1 MRQRERRS
9 RRAAPLRRAVTV
21 GLLLTAVTASAAAT
35 AAADDGG
42 KERDV
47 RLVYCLD
54 DSHRAGLASAAVRLG
69 LLKPG
74 ATADGAVEPTG
85 GPAAPMTLT
94 AWAERRDDDFGRA
107 CDALMAAGSESP
119 GSAPEDEDG
128 WLASLLTQW
137 AQLPLVVL
145 GALLTLLVQ
154 FWDRSLGE
162 RRSFK
167 KRLETSRQTFRSAAR
182 LYLAAYERDPKADHA
197 ELLAARE
204 ALTGAFAE
212 VEGTGARGRA
222 ARRLADGLPLSQRL
236 PENGEGVPLGSDGR
250 KHEADR
256 VRQLMDRQLPQASDL
271 SRTFVYWWWRALRDR
286 PTGSGV

>member
-9 RRAAPLRRAVTV
+9 RRAARVRRAVTV
-21 GLLLTAVTASAAAT
+21 GLLLTSVTAPTAAT
-35 AAADDGG
+35 AADSG

-54 DSHRAGLASAAVRLG
+54 TSHRAGLASAGVRLG

-74 ATADGAVEPTG
+74 ATADGAVRPTG
-85 GPAAPMTLT
+85 GRAVAPMTLT
-94 AWAERRDDDFGRA
+94 AWAERREDDFGRA

-119 GSAPEDEDG
+119 GSAVPKDEDG
-128 WLASLLTQW
+128 WPAALLTQW

-154 FWDRSLGE
+154 FWDRTLGE
-162 RRSFK
+162 RRQFK
-167 KRLETSRQTFRSAAR
+167 KQLETCRQTFRSAAR
-182 LYLAAYERDPKADHA
+182 LYLAAYERDPKADHG
-197 ELLAARE
+197 ELLPARE
-204 ALTGAFAE
+204 ALSGAFAE
-212 VEGTGARGRA
+212 VEGAGAKGRA

-236 PENGEGVPLGSDGR
+236 PENSEGVPLTPDGR

-256 VRQLMDRQLPQASDL
+256 IRQLMDRQLLQAADL
-271 SRTFVYWWWRALRDR
+271 SRTFPYWWWRALRDR
-286 PTGSGV
+286 PPGSGV